1 MHNSNF
7 FSIFA
12 ADIRVYMRSARVHMS
27 VKRFALCLILLL
39 GVSFFVRA
47 EERAGTT
54 VTTATPIID
63 TTSLLVQSGTN
74 YVRIEPERLPATI
87 VYMPDTAF
95 GPTPVALLLGDTLEA
110 SMRFEDC
117 QMVWCWSIAEAE
129 NAALVELYA
138 HENAPI
144 QARPTIQY
152 VESWSTITGCDSI
165 IYQGVKYTESGIYP
179 LDTVILESRDRR
191 IDLLDLHINYTQ
203 YEEVYATQ
211 YFPYTGPSGKKYT
224 ETGDYNDTTMALN
237 GCNKITTIH
246 LVIDPSAAEADT
258 VFFCTGFNTQ
268 HEEIIAEGY
277 VRRYEPYT
285 FQSPSEWDYMDGV
298 ILAGEPKRTLVDLQ
312 RAEKNLYDH
321 YVDGLTPIE
330 AIRWSVCYEDAN
342 TYVPLTVTA
351 EPQWVDAGHIAIQV
365 QFRCGELYNTQ
376 FPTDIESIG
385 VGTTPVKC
393 LENGRVIILRGGER
407 YTILGTKVQ

>member
-1 MHNSNF
+1 
-7 FSIFA
+7 
-12 ADIRVYMRSARVHMS
+12 MRNARVHM
-27 VKRFALCLILLL
+27 RLGWFTLCFMLL
-39 GVSFFVRA
+39 GVSSSFSLRA
-47 EERAGTT
+47 QERAGATT
-54 VTTATPIID
+54 ATATPIID
-63 TTSLLVQSGTN
+63 TTTLLVQSGAN
-74 YVRIEPERLPATI
+74 YVRFEPNRLPATI

-95 GPTPVALLLGDTLEA
+95 GPTPVALLLGDTLVA

-117 QMVWCWSIAEAE
+117 QMVWYWSVGEEE

-138 HENAPI
+138 HESATI

-258 VFFCTGFNTQ
+258 VFFCTGFNTK
-268 HEEIIAEGY
+268 HEEFIAEGY

-285 FQSPSEWDYMDGV
+285 FQSPSEWDYMEGV
-298 ILAGEPKRTLVDLQ
+298 IVSGEPERTLVDMR
-312 RAEKNLYDH
+312 RAETNLREH
-321 YVDGLTPIE
+321 YVNGLTPVEFI
-330 AIRWSVCYEDAN
+330 AWSVCYEGAT
-342 TYVPLTVTA
+342 TYVPLTVTN
-351 EPQWVDAGHIAIQV
+351 EPQWVDAGYIAIQV
-365 QFRCGELYNTQ
+365 QFRCGEVYNTQ
-376 FPTDIESIG
+376 FPTDIDQLSIEAA
-385 VGTTPVKC
+385 PIKR
-393 LENGRVIILRGGER
+393 LEKGRVVILRGGEK
-407 YTILGTKVQ
+407 YTILGTKL

>member
-1 MHNSNF
+1 
-7 FSIFA
+7 
-12 ADIRVYMRSARVHMS
+12 MS
-27 VKRFALCLILLL
+27 VKRFALCLIMLL

-87 VYMPDTAF
+87 VYIPDTAF
-95 GPTPVALLLGDTLEA
+95 GPTPSALMMGMALSAEVF
-110 SMRFEDC
+110 FEDC
-117 QMVWCWSIAEAE
+117 LMAWRWTVTGMGS
-129 NAALVELYA
+129 AALVELRA
-138 HENAPI
+138 HEDATI
-144 QARPTIQY
+144 RVMPTIHYTEKIIEQ
-152 VESWSTITGCDSI
+152 TACDSLV
-165 IYQGVKYTESGIYP
+165 YNGVTYTESGVYP
-179 LDTVILESRDRR
+179 LDTVILENRDRQVNV
-191 IDLLDLHINYTQ
+191 LSLTINYTQ
-203 YEEVYATQ
+203 YETVSPTQ
-211 YFPYTGPSGKKYT
+211 YFPYTGPSGKVYT
-224 ETGDYNDTTMALN
+224 QTGDYQDTALAAN
-237 GCNKITTIH
+237 GCNLITTIH
-246 LVIDPSAAEADT
+246 LTIDPSAAEADT

-321 YVDGLTPIE
+321 YVDELTPIE

-385 VGTTPVKC
+385 VGTTPVKR

-407 YTILGTKVQ
+407 YTILGMKVQ